1 MAQVRILHMKI
12 NVADS
17 SSRIPFRSVTN
28 TLEIVD
34 TSVPWAMI
42 GLLASLLRMP
52 NRWNW
57 PMFQKL
63 HEILYNHDFPRNGKA
78 SFEAHYA
85 RVRALVPADRLLE
98 YHVSE
103 GWAPLCA
110 FLGRPVPEDNN
121 TPFIN
126 QTTEINDKL
135 TSMHVENLKAQGK
148 RALDICAYAALM
160 WSVAQALWVVLER
173 QNWFTLH

>member
-1 MAQVRILHMKI
+1 M
-12 NVADS
+12 
-17 SSRIPFRSVTN
+17 T
-28 TLEIVD
+28 
-34 TSVPWAMI
+34 
-42 GLLASLLRMP
+42 GLLALLLRMP

-63 HEILYNHDFPRNGKA
+63 HQILYSHDFPRNGKA

-85 RVRALVPADRLLE
+85 RVSALAPADRLLE

-110 FLGRPVPEDNN
+110 FLGRPVPEDDN

-126 QTTEINDKL
+126 QTTKINDKL
-135 TSMHVENLKAQGK
+135 MNMHVGNLKEQGK

-160 WSVAQALWVVLER
+160 WSVAQALWVFLER
-173 QNWFTLH
+173 QNWFTLR